1 MENPLQADFVGMLR
15 AAAWCAAL
23 SVVATGATTTS
34 SNAAEDES
42 GRGTWGAGIEEFRLG
57 VLAHNKGPIASH
69 REHGVQLN
77 VEFLFDS
84 PSFLKYILSPRP
96 HIGGS
101 VNTTGQTSFVYTGL
115 TWTWDIYQGL
125 FLDFSLG
132 GAVHDG
138 WLESSDPAPN
148 RRLLGSRVLFRE
160 SIELGYRFF
169 DHHSLSIMLD
179 HVSNAGL
186 LSDRNQGNDDIG
198 IRYGWH
204 Y

>member
-1 MENPLQADFVGMLR
+1 MQAGLVGMLR

-23 SVVATGATTTS
+23 SVIVTGATTTGS
-34 SNAAEDES
+34 SAAQVEPD
-42 GRGTWGAGIEEFRLG
+42 GGTWGAGLDEVRLG

-69 REHGVQLN
+69 IEHGVQLN
-77 VEFLFDS
+77 IEFLFDS
-84 PSFLKYILSPRP
+84 PSFLDTILSPRP

-101 VNTTGQTSFVYTGL
+101 VNTTGHTSFLYAGL
-115 TWTWDIYQGL
+115 TWTWDIYKGL

-132 GAVHDG
+132 GTVHDG
-138 WLESSDPAPN
+138 WLESSDPAPSQ
-148 RRLLGSRVLFRE
+148 RLMGSRVLFRE
-160 SIELGYRFF
+160 AIEFGYRFF
-169 DHHSLSIMLD
+169 EHHSLSIMLD

-186 LSDRNQGNDDIG
+186 LADRNQGNDDIG